1 MNLMK
6 NAYDSDE
13 DHMTE
18 PGDISRSGSTN
29 AAEKTDG
36 PGIYPAA
43 VAAAE
48 MVTGVDAVQLR
59 NTGANDDPD
68 WVKPDVGELVVG
80 ERGIDWVDDYSTRL
94 GSRVYRR
101 LVRRDRMRPS
111 EVGTVESAAKICLD
125 LALRPGGV
133 RILEDCSG
141 FRILSFPRPDDSR

>member
-1 MNLMK
+1 MK

-68 WVKPDVGELVVG
+68 WVKL
-80 ERGIDWVDDYSTRL
+80 DWESLLL
-94 GSRVYRR
+94 GK
-101 LVRRDRMRPS
+101 
-111 EVGTVESAAKICLD
+111 EE
-125 LALRPGGV
+125 
-133 RILEDCSG
+133 
-141 FRILSFPRPDDSR
+141 